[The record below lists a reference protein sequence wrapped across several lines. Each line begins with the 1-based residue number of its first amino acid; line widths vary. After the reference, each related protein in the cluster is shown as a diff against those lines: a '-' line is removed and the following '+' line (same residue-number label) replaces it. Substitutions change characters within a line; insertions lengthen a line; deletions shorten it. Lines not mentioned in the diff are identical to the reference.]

1 MALKNLIPQ
10 LPKKE
15 NIVAILDIGS
25 SKIVCLIAN
34 IINDKINIV
43 GSGCQSANGFKN
55 GNISDSNLAKES
67 IIAAVDQAEKSASVT
82 IENIV
87 LALNG
92 NKIRSHHLTPSLV
105 LKSKRVTN
113 KDIDILTNQALKELE
128 SSGHEVIHYFPTE
141 YIIDD
146 NNGIKDPLGLVGN
159 VLKANIH
166 FVTVPSTLLE
176 NIINCIGSC
185 QLDVEDCIFSPYAA
199 GLATLSDGDKELGAT
214 IIDFGAGIT
223 SYAIFIE
230 NNMVHCGF
238 IPIGSNSITNDIAKS
253 FMIDMATA
261 ERMKSIHGAASINY
275 ADKQKMINYNSSDLE
290 ERTILNAELNEII
303 SARVDEIFKLLH
315 KLLGKHYR
323 LYPSTKKNIVLTGG
337 GSMLTDITKQASNN
351 FKSKVRLGTPLV
363 ATGLSKNTVNAT
375 YSAAIGVLQYLT
387 TRNISKKLKNSANSS
402 FLQKIITWL
411 KKNF

>member
-1 MALKNLIPQ
+1 
-10 LPKKE
+10 
-15 NIVAILDIGS
+15 
-25 SKIVCLIAN
+25 
-34 IINDKINIV
+34 
-43 GSGCQSANGFKN
+43 
-55 GNISDSNLAKES
+55 
-67 IIAAVDQAEKSASVT
+67 
-82 IENIV
+82 
-87 LALNG
+87 
-92 NKIRSHHLTPSLV
+92 
-105 LKSKRVTN
+105 
-113 KDIDILTNQALKELE
+113 
-128 SSGHEVIHYFPTE
+128 
-141 YIIDD
+141 
-146 NNGIKDPLGLVGN
+146 
-159 VLKANIH
+159 
-166 FVTVPSTLLE
+166 
-176 NIINCIGSC
+176 
-185 QLDVEDCIFSPYAA
+185 
-199 GLATLSDGDKELGAT
+199 
-214 IIDFGAGIT
+214 
-223 SYAIFIE
+223 
-230 NNMVHCGF
+230 
-238 IPIGSNSITNDIAKS
+238 
-253 FMIDMATA
+253 MATA

-290 ERTILNAELNEII
+290 ERTILNAELNEIR